1 MATSSSNKAVDIQ
14 MGSETHLRDEYNPL
28 VVQSVARKGLIL
40 FFLCLAQ
47 FLDTFMNSA
56 LFAAIPPISVDLNIT
71 NANSVW
77 LISGYQLTFAA
88 LLLVVRWINNDLF
101 DAAHRTPQ
109 SGRLSDLY
117 NPSMCSTVDIH
128 NANVHLSRNRLLHRS
143 HSHWRSIFGGRI
155 RSS

>member
-1 MATSSSNKAVDIQ
+1 MATSSSNKAVDIR

-28 VVQSVARKGLIL
+28 VAQSVARKGLIL

-47 FLDTFMNSA
+47 FLDMFMNSA

-77 LISGYQLTFAA
+77 LISGYQLAFAA
-88 LLLVVRWINNDLF
+88 LLLV
-101 DAAHRTPQ
+101 

-117 NPSMCSTVDIH
+117 NPKIVFSIGATLLTAFRGVVGLIWPDPRRPNWADDPSERPCQPLSTSLTV
-128 NANVHLSRNRLLHRS
+128 
-143 HSHWRSIFGGRI
+143 
-155 RSS
+155 

>member
-1 MATSSSNKAVDIQ
+1 METSSNKAVDTQ
-14 MGSETHLRDEYNPL
+14 LTSETHLRDEYNPL
-28 VVQSVARKGLIL
+28 VALSAARKGLIL

-101 DAAHRTPQ
+101 ATAHKTSQ

-117 NPSMCSTVDIH
+117 NPSKCSAADIH
-128 NANVHLSRNRLLHRS
+128 HTHIHFSRNRLLRRS
-143 HSHWRSIFGGRI
+143 HPHWRIIFGGRI
-155 RSS
+155 RSG